1 MRKDPD
7 PFDERHPYRSDP
19 SLQYGFL
26 LKQLFKK
33 DYFMTKVVNDYLR
46 ENYFTRQN
54 IQKSSLELNILACRL
69 ILVIMPGLETAAV
82 FLPEHD
88 QLINRIFGWAEDS
101 IEPLQS
107 YATGLLAA
115 AMEVT
120 EIAVSF
126 REPNIRLIP
135 KMLKRLYMLQ
145 AIQKS
150 KTVSVPTAVAS
161 TSTEEVTKLV
171 RNVPDWMSSAP
182 ASPAKPEA
190 AGTTKN
196 LPNGHAPEMFA
207 TASNMSTFSNY
218 ENSRDGTNA
227 STAFRLK
234 RIYIPVHPPTA
245 ESSQMLILRYL
256 TSMGEYQEFLGMV
269 FEHKAMQLIIG
280 YIDNLDPKDTCL
292 AFEALKYLASLL
304 CHKKFALEFVSSG
317 GLDVS
322 SILYLNS

>member
-120 EIAVSF
+120 DIAVAF

-150 KTVSVPTAVAS
+150 KSLDVHAAS
-161 TSTEEVTKLV
+161 TSTEDVTKLV

-182 ASPAKPEA
+182 ASPAKSETEVAPA
-190 AGTTKN
+190 N
-196 LPNGHAPEMFA
+196 VSNGHALELFGSP
-207 TASNMSTFSNY
+207 SNMSNFSNF
-218 ENSRDGTNA
+218 ENSREGTNT
-227 STAFRLK
+227 STAFKLK
-234 RIYIPVHPPTA
+234 RTYIPIHPPTA

-280 YIDNLDPKDTCL
+280 YIENLDPKDTCL

-304 CHKKFALEFVSSG
+304 CHKKFALEFVSNG
-317 GLDVS
+317 GLDVRICCIS
-322 SILYLNS
+322 LKK